1 MSLLS
6 VSVVGDT
13 IRPEVPYRKVTM
25 RSVRGD
31 DGGRLFAVAKLAFA
45 EGDDSRTLAALAR
58 DTVFVAELAGEPAGY
73 VAIEES
79 AAALR
84 IEQLCVHPAH
94 EQEGVGK
101 QLLEWAEGY
110 AISSGAERL
119 EVVVERGN
127 ERAESFY
134 RGRGFV
140 PVAPDLLEL
149 VLPQSR

>member
-1 MSLLS
+1 M
-6 VSVVGDT
+6 
-13 IRPEVPYRKVTM
+13 PYRKVMM
-25 RSVRGD
+25 RPFRVEDEGL
-31 DGGRLFAVAKLAFA
+31 LFGVAKLAFA
-45 EGDDSRTLAALAR
+45 EGDDGRTLATLAR

-94 EQEGVGK
+94 EKEGVGK

-110 AISSGAERL
+110 AISNGAARL

-140 PVAPDLLEL
+140 PAGPDLLEL

>member
-1 MSLLS
+1 
-6 VSVVGDT
+6 
-13 IRPEVPYRKVTM
+13 VPYRKVMM
-25 RSVRGD
+25 RPFRPQDEGQ
-31 DGGRLFAVAKLAFA
+31 LFAVAKLAFA
-45 EGDDSRTLAALAR
+45 ECDDGRTLTALSR
-58 DTVFVAELAGEPAGY
+58 DTVFVAELAGETAGY

-94 EQEGVGK
+94 EKEGVGR

-110 AISSGAERL
+110 AISNGAARL
-119 EVVVERGN
+119 EVVVEDGN
-127 ERAESFY
+127 DRAESFY

-140 PVAPDLLEL
+140 PTGADVLEL